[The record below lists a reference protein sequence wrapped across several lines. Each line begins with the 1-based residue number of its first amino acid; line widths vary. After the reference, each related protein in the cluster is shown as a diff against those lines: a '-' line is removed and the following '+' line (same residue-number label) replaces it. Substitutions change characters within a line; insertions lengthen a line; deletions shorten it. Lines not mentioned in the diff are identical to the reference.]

1 MANPDRVLREQL
13 LALLE
18 GGQAHMD
25 FDDAVAGFP
34 MKEINHH
41 VPNASYTV
49 WHALEHMRIA
59 QWDIRHFVE
68 DPDHVSPDFPGGYWP
83 KEDQEATPAQ
93 WRKTLEGIRN
103 DLEAVKG
110 WVKNPKTNLLEPIPH
125 ALDYTVLREVLLV
138 ADHNAWHTSE
148 LVTLRRILDLKPVK
162 EY

>member
-18 GGQAHMD
+18 GGQAHMG
-25 FDDAVAGFP
+25 FEDAIAGFP
-34 MKEINHH
+34 MKEINHK
-41 VPNASYTV
+41 VPHASYTV

-59 QWDIRHFVE
+59 QWDIRRFVE
-68 DPDHVSPDFPGGYWP
+68 DPNYVSPDFPAGYWP
-83 KEDQEATPAQ
+83 KEDQEATTSQ
-93 WRKTLEGIRN
+93 WKKTVEGIRS

-110 WVKNPKTNLLEPIPH
+110 WVKNPKTDFFGPIPH
-125 ALDYTVLREVLLV
+125 APGYTVFREILLV

-148 LVTLRRILDLKPVK
+148 LVALRRVLNLKPVK